1 MSETVEKNSSQ
12 MELFEKAA
20 TWSSPS
26 ISMNDFAALLNESM
40 RGSDV
45 HNAIRTAAFLACCD
59 VLAQDVSKAPMR
71 LREWADN
78 GTSKIVPPMKNDIA
92 AFLALEPNQRH
103 TWSNLLEMM
112 VYWLCF
118 KDNAYA
124 IIVRDLKG
132 DPVRVVPVQS
142 TAINERVLYDRMG
155 GGEIWYDVTASTQQ
169 EQQLL
174 GNVMVKVPERD
185 MIHVRRRMIDGF
197 AGYGTIKAGS
207 DTLEIAQ
214 SIDSYRNTL
223 FSEEGQQR
231 GVFTSPKDAPALSEV
246 QFQRTRQQFQEL
258 MKRWREL
265 SAPII
270 LENGMTFDTISSKP
284 SDMEL
289 TKQFESQVAQICRL
303 MRVPPH
309 KIFLMDGSKYSNM
322 ESMDKAYVSDV
333 LVPIANSIEGE
344 FHKKLNPDRKFRLRY
359 FFQIDRDQMRI
370 RDTVQE
376 RESVIKAVERGVLEV
391 DEARAELGKN
401 PLQNGAGQV
410 RLIPTN
416 MAVVDREN
424 NVIIGGVS
432 TPASDVTDPPQDSG
446 ATDAQDAGDAADET
460 SNQKSARLL
469 RLVQ

>member
-1 MSETVEKNSSQ
+1 MSETPEATETRSTQ

-20 TWSSPS
+20 TWDSTS
-26 ISMNDFAALLNESM
+26 ISMKDFSALLNESL

-45 HNAIRTAAFLACCD
+45 HRAISTAAFLACCD
-59 VLAQDVSKAPMR
+59 VLSQDVSKATMR
-71 LREWADN
+71 LREWAEN
-78 GTSKIVPPMKNDIA
+78 GTSKIVQPLKNDIA
-92 AFLALEPNQRH
+92 GFLALEPNVRH

-124 IIVRDLKG
+124 IIFRDLKG
-132 DPVRVVPVQS
+132 DPIRVVPVQS
-142 TAINERVLYDRMG
+142 TAVAERVVYDRMG

-174 GNVMVKVPERD
+174 GDVMLNVPERD
-185 MIHVRRRMIDGF
+185 MIHVRRRLIDGF
-197 AGYGTIKAGS
+197 SGYGTLTAGR

-214 SIDSYRNTL
+214 SIDEYRNNL
-223 FSEEGQQR
+223 FSEEGQLR
-231 GVFTSPKDAPALSEV
+231 GVFTMDKDSPPLGEP
-246 QFQRTRQQFQEL
+246 QFQRVRQQFQEL

-265 SAPII
+265 TAPII
-270 LENGMTFDTISSKP
+270 LEQGMKFDPISSKP

-322 ESMDKAYVSDV
+322 EAMDKTYVSDV
-333 LVPIANSIEGE
+333 LVPIANAIEGE
-344 FHKKLNPDRKFRLRY
+344 FHKKVNPDRKFRLRY
-359 FFQIDRDQMRI
+359 FFQIDRDMMMV
-370 RDTVQE
+370 RDTTAE
-376 RESVIKAVERGVLEV
+376 RESVIKAVERGLYEI
-391 DEARAELGKN
+391 DEARAALGKN
-401 PLQNGAGQV
+401 PLPNGAGQV

-416 MAVVDREN
+416 MAVVDRGN
-424 NVIIGGVS
+424 NVLIGGAS
-432 TPASDVTDPPQDSG
+432 TPGNDVADTQDKPAESTDDP
-446 ATDAQDAGDAADET
+446 ADEN
-460 SNQKSARLL
+460 SEQKSARLL